1 MSEQCQEV
9 CTLVGKYAYYD
20 DGRYERI
27 LQSWSEGHNNPTQ
40 LHYFFITT
48 ADRDGP
54 RMLRNVTVDFSCL
67 VSAIIGDSEKLHLS
81 TAVSIVRY
89 RTGQHPDEYLILDS
103 KTVVVPPL
111 SSAQVYSQPTSVH
124 LSYPGRVK
132 LDPGMTILV
141 GYVLQATSGATVRG
155 RVEMAIN
162 AEHYIRNC

>member
-1 MSEQCQEV
+1 MSEQSQEV
-9 CTLVGKYAYYD
+9 CSLVGKYAYYP

-27 LQSWSEGHNNPTQ
+27 LQSWSEGHSHPTE
-40 LHYFFITT
+40 LRYFFISTPTT
-48 ADRDGP
+48 DGP

-67 VSAIIGDSEKLHLS
+67 VYAAISDSVKLHLT

-111 SSAQVYSQPTSVH
+111 SSAQVYSQASSVH
-124 LSYPGRVK
+124 LHYPGRIK
-132 LDPGMTILV
+132 LDPGMTLLV
-141 GYVLQATSGATVRG
+141 GYVLRPTNEGTVSG